1 MISREVMLEIYQAA
15 EQVEVETNHF
25 YQTGTRIARRTKI
38 IIRTVIAIFLCIVVL
53 NFTMLYSF
61 MGEMKAVVGNMID
74 MYTRFGT
81 MSQDMHQMTHAV
93 INMEQNIRGI
103 PTIAQ
108 SMNNMNTQVRDMSQH
123 VNTMTD
129 KLLGIDQNMT
139 VIGVDVY
146 EMANRFEHL
155 TYTVH
160 HLGYNVNQM
169 SGPVRTMPFP

>member
-15 EQVEVETNHF
+15 DQVEKEMNHF
-25 YQTGTRIARRTKI
+25 YQTGTRIAHRTKI
-38 IIRTVIAIFLCIVVL
+38 IIRLVITVFLCIVVL

-108 SMNNMNTQVRDMSQH
+108 SMNNMNTQVNDMSTH

-129 KLLGIDQNMT
+129 KMLGIDQNMT
-139 VIGVDVY
+139 VIGGHVH

-169 SGPVRTMPFP
+169 SGPVRTLPFP